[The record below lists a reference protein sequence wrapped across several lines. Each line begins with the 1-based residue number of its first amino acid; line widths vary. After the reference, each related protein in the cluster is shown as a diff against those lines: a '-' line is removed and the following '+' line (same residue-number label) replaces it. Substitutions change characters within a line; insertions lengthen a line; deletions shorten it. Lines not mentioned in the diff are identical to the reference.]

1 MASKGFFENY
11 PTIMYDGEGKGEYKQ
26 VVDIMRRVSLRN
38 SLKNYIQ
45 LPLLE
50 NIDGTMK
57 PERLAHLVHGEA
69 SRNWL
74 VMMMNNVENPYTD
87 WFMGE
92 EEFYNYMITK
102 YPNKA
107 VKLNQVNLFL
117 PGESVSG
124 RTVVSSDPTLKTLV
138 YTGNDFAEND
148 EVVTGV
154 TVVKTYS
161 LEIKSIHHL
170 DSDGQEVTNWDYE
183 YALNEQRSQ
192 VSLLSNE
199 YLDVIEEEFNKKI
212 K

>member
-1 MASKGFFENY
+1 
-11 PTIMYDGEGKGEYKQ
+11 
-26 VVDIMRRVSLRN
+26 
-38 SLKNYIQ
+38 
-45 LPLLE
+45 
-50 NIDGTMK
+50 MK

-107 VKLNQVNLFL
+107 VKLDQVNLFL

-138 YTGNDFAEND
+138 YTGNDFAKND

-154 TVVKTYS
+154 TVVETYN